1 MIVGLLRHGS
11 TDWNDEGR
19 MQGRR
24 DIPLNAR
31 GRAEVLTWRIPAGPA
46 GVRRAETPWR
56 SSPLS
61 RAVETAEI
69 LAGSPPLREPALIE
83 MDWGEWEGF
92 ELRTLREIHGD
103 AFAKNEAAG
112 HDFRPP
118 GGESPR
124 EVRDRVL
131 RFLTTSAAT
140 HEALIAVSHKGVL
153 RAVLSAATGWDMIG
167 KAPLRLRRDAIHW
180 FAVESGGRIE
190 VLQCNLSLPAT
201 AAAGE
206 R

>member
-11 TDWNDEGR
+11 TAWNDEGR

-24 DIPLNAR
+24 DIPLSAR
-31 GRAEVLTWRIPAGPA
+31 GRAEVLTWRTPATPVGMPPA
-46 GVRRAETPWR
+46 EMPWW

-69 LAGSPPLREPALIE
+69 LSGAAPRRETALTE
-83 MDWGEWEGF
+83 MDWGEWEGCD
-92 ELRTLREIHGD
+92 LRTLRERHGE
-103 AFAKNEAAG
+103 AFARNEAAG
-112 HDFRPP
+112 LDFRPP

-124 EVRDRVL
+124 EVRDRVVP
-131 RFLTTSAAT
+131 FLAASAAA

-153 RAVLSAATGWDMIG
+153 RAVLSAATGWDMTG

-180 FAVESGGRIE
+180 FAVDSGGRAEVIE
-190 VLQCNLSLPAT
+190 CNLPLAALT
-201 AAAGE
+201 AVDA